1 MKRKYFKLNMDD
13 VMEIV
18 SEELAASEGFK
29 TFSTKTEIISD
40 GESWYMVVAIG
51 ELEDNGIHNI
61 NMSELA
67 QKIEYN
73 GTHGN
78 DYWLSDEAMKRTVEG
93 FLKKN
98 MKVSFKDKIKNKLK
112 KIFNKFL
119 I

>member
-18 SEELAASEGFK
+18 SEKLAASEGFK

-40 GESWYMVVAIG
+40 DESWYMVVAIG
-51 ELEDNGIHNI
+51 KLEDMEIHNL

-78 DYWLSDEAMKRTVEG
+78 DYWLSDETMQKTING
-93 FLKKN
+93 FLEKKN
-98 MKVSFKDKIKNKLK
+98 LSIKNRFLNILG
-112 KIFNKFL
+112 KILRK
-119 I
+119 